1 MHAELQ
7 IDDTVVMI
15 ADSGKDHP
23 AFPVWSH
30 VYVPNVDTCYERL
43 LKIGGTSVQKPTQK
57 PGDPDRRGELKIP
70 PAIRG
75 GSQRNYREGQSLLRA
90 KSRTAYES
98 RAAFIGAVDGQAS
111 SIDNDVINHA
121 RAP

>member
-1 MHAELQ
+1 MGIYYHPHGYGAYQAGYSATAENCAANAPSLA
-7 IDDTVVMI
+7 
-15 ADSGKDHP
+15 AD
-23 AFPVWSH
+23 A
-30 VYVPNVDTCYERL
+30 CYEGL
-43 LKIGGTSVQKPTQK
+43 LKIGGTSAQEPTQK